1 MEQKINQAIKDA
13 LSNAPKRKFV
23 ESVDITFTIR
33 DVDLKNPTNRIKE
46 EIRLPSGRGRE
57 LKIAMFAASEAAT
70 KAKAAGLTVFTPQ
83 DIEDL
88 GGNKG
93 KVFSP
98 QDIEDLGGNK
108 GKAKKIANSYDFFL
122 SEVPHMGLI
131 GRYLGVVLG
140 PRGKM
145 PRPVPPTLDPG
156 IIAAGLMSTVVV
168 KSGDKTTFHTAF
180 GTANQSEE
188 ELQANAM
195 AVYNRVISKLERG
208 LGNIRSLYIKTS
220 MGPAQQIEV
229 IN

>member
-1 MEQKINQAIKDA
+1 MEKKINQAIKDA
-13 LSNAPKRKFV
+13 LSNAPKRNFV

-70 KAKAAGLTVFTPQ
+70 MAKAAGITVITPQ
-83 DIEDL
+83 E
-88 GGNKG
+88 
-93 KVFSP
+93 
-98 QDIEDLGGNK
+98 IEDLGGNK
-108 GKAKKIANSYDFFL
+108 GKAKKVANTYDYFL

-156 IIAAGLMSTVVV
+156 VIAKGLMSTVVI
-168 KSGDKTTFHTAF
+168 KSGDKTTFHATI
-180 GTANQSEE
+180 GTVNQSQE

-195 AVYNRVISKLERG
+195 AVYDRVTSKLERG
-208 LGNIRSLYIKTS
+208 IGNIRSLYIKTT

-229 IN
+229 VN

>member
-1 MEQKINQAIKDA
+1 MEKKINQAIKDA
-13 LSNAPKRKFV
+13 LSNAPKRNFV

-70 KAKAAGLTVFTPQ
+70 KAKAAGLTVITPQ
-83 DIEDL
+83 E
-88 GGNKG
+88 
-93 KVFSP
+93 
-98 QDIEDLGGNK
+98 IEDLGGNK
-108 GKAKKIANSYDFFL
+108 GKAKKVANSYDYFL

-145 PRPVPPTLDPG
+145 PRPVPPTLDPSV
-156 IIAAGLMSTVVV
+156 IAKGLMSTVVI
-168 KSGDKTTFHTAF
+168 KSGDKTTFHAAI
-180 GTANQSEE
+180 GTSSQSEE
-188 ELQANAM
+188 ELFANAM
-195 AVYNRVISKLERG
+195 AVYNRVTSKLERG
-208 LGNIRSLYIKTS
+208 IGNIRSLYIKTS

-229 IN
+229 VN

>member
-1 MEQKINQAIKDA
+1 MEKKINQAIKDA
-13 LSNAPKRKFV
+13 LSNAPKRNFV

-70 KAKAAGLTVFTPQ
+70 MAKAAGLTVITPQ
-83 DIEDL
+83 E
-88 GGNKG
+88 
-93 KVFSP
+93 
-98 QDIEDLGGNK
+98 IEDLGGNK
-108 GKAKKIANSYDFFL
+108 GKAKKVANTYDYFL

-156 IIAAGLMSTVVV
+156 VIATGLMSTVVV
-168 KSGDKTTFHTAF
+168 KSGDKTTFHAAI
-180 GTANQSEE
+180 GTVSQSEE

-195 AVYNRVISKLERG
+195 AVYNRVTSKLERG
-208 LGNIRSLYIKTS
+208 IGNIRSLYIKTT

-229 IN
+229 VN